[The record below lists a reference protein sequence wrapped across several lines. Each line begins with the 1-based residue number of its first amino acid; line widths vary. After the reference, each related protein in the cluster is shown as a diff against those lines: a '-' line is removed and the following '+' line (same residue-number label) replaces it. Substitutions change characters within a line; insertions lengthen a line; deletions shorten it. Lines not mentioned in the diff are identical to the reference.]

1 MYGGGIYASAE
12 TCRWKFVGATY
23 GDSSNDMK
31 WDNAA
36 AHLRLTESTSGEPG
50 YIYMLEDKA
59 TESGTYAY
67 GLPDTKDD
75 KGSGSFGVYISDDK
89 GKTWEP
95 IQTGIPI
102 KKS

>member
-50 YIYMLEDKA
+50 YIYMLEDK
-59 TESGTYAY
+59 SNGIGTYAY
-67 GLPDTKDD
+67 GLPDTKMI
-75 KGSGSFGVYISDDK
+75 KVMVPSVYTYPMTK
-89 GKTWEP
+89 EKLGKP
-95 IQTGIPI
+95 FKPVFQS

>member
-50 YIYMLEDKA
+50 YIYMLEDKSNGIGYIRLWA
-59 TESGTYAY
+59 ARY
-67 GLPDTKDD
+67 KDD
-75 KGSGSFGVYISDDK
+75 KGYGSFGVYISDDK
-89 GKTWEP
+89 GKLGKP
-95 IQTGIPI
+95 FKPVFQS

>member
-36 AHLRLTESTSGEPG
+36 AHLRLTESSSG
-50 YIYMLEDKA
+50 
-59 TESGTYAY
+59 
-67 GLPDTKDD
+67 
-75 KGSGSFGVYISDDK
+75 
-89 GKTWEP
+89 
-95 IQTGIPI
+95 
-102 KKS
+102 